1 MTTQQFK
8 YFRLGLGI
16 FFLTLS
22 GYYLPT
28 YLQPKTVLAQPTA
41 NQNIGQNQEADRL
54 FQEAEQLVSN
64 ETQFVQAF
72 RRYQQALR
80 LYRQSGD
87 TTKAIATQQRLETVL
102 AASLPLAEKFEQEID
117 QDEAAF
123 FRQFPKTEDNQTAN
137 RLQELTTSQLG
148 FGLTGR
154 TGDSWQ
160 VPESQKKAYEDI
172 RVELSTY
179 LDIQARNAT
188 SSFDEVPPKLRDYL
202 EKNADTLT
210 AIRTLLLNNES
221 PRWGTDM
228 SWISEGNTS
237 SYRLPSYLG
246 SANLQRIFAIDLL
259 YKQQQGKTAEVQE
272 TLEASWKF
280 SQSLKNNPFLIGQLG
295 GIILT
300 RTQLSVIRKLDGLPR
315 VWQQRLLEHDY
326 RQSMLQTLTGES
338 LSFRT
343 YYRWLMTQPATALED
358 SGEEVGEEFANGY
371 LALGWSEWSESM
383 RKNFMRWEAIATYQ
397 SKAEMYKALAQENVC
412 TWNFNNWRSTKDP
425 IYGAELDQNSQLSGV
440 WERTGRIMVEMEL
453 TQKILQIKEMG
464 TNARNLP
471 NVQSTICPNAQWTYE
486 FNPANASFITESS
499 IALTPLPRWAAGVWP
514 RLPLIYNW

>member
-1 MTTQQFK
+1 MTTQRFK
-8 YFRLGLGI
+8 HFRLGLGI
-16 FFLTLS
+16 FFLTFS

-28 YLQPKTVLAQPTA
+28 YLQPQTVLAQTTV
-41 NQNIGQNQEADRL
+41 NQNPRQNLEADRL

-64 ETQFVQAF
+64 ETTFIQAF

-80 LYRQSGD
+80 LYRQSGN

-102 AASLPLAEKFEQEID
+102 AAASLPLAEKFEQEMD
-117 QDEAAF
+117 QYEAAF
-123 FRQFPKTEDNQTAN
+123 LRQFPKTEDNQTAN

-160 VPESQKKAYEDI
+160 IPESQKKAYEDI

-179 LDIQARNAT
+179 LDIQARNTT

-228 SWISEGNTS
+228 SWISKGEPYS
-237 SYRLPSYLG
+237 LPSYLG
-246 SANLQRIFAIDLL
+246 SVNLQRVFAIDLL
-259 YKQQQGKTAEVQE
+259 YKQQQGKTKEVQE

-300 RTQLSVIRKLDGLPR
+300 RTQLSVMRKLDGLPT

-338 LSFRT
+338 LSFRA
-343 YYRWLMTQPATALED
+343 YYRWLMNQPATALED
-358 SGEEVGEEFANGY
+358 SREEVGEEFTNGY
-371 LALGWSEWSESM
+371 LSLGWLEWSESM
-383 RKNFMRWEAIATYQ
+383 QKNFLRWEAIAVYQ
-397 SKAEMYKALAQENVC
+397 SKAEMYKALAQENAC
-412 TWNFNNWRSTKDP
+412 TWNFTNWRLTKDP
-425 IYGAELDQNSQLSGV
+425 IYGAELDQNIFLAGG
-440 WERTGRIMVEMEL
+440 WERAGRLMVEMEL

-464 TNARNLP
+464 ANARNLP
-471 NVQSTICPNAQWTYE
+471 NVPSVICPNAQWNYQPE
-486 FNPANASFITESS
+486 RNGSS
-499 IALTPLPRWAAGVWP
+499 IALMPLPRWAAGVWP